1 MSPLEWLVDG
11 AAELVVAWRENRTLA
26 QISRRAWALVAVAVG
41 VCVIAL
47 STLIAGCSSGGGG
60 VSDSQMHMDYN
71 DFYVTVRDGR
81 TVYCIQVNPGISC
94 DWANA
99 KATT

>member
-1 MSPLEWLVDG
+1 MKPLEWVVG
-11 AAELVVAWRENRTLA
+11 GVAELVVAWRENRTLA
-26 QISRRAWALVAVAVG
+26 QISRRAWTLVATTFG
-41 VCVIAL
+41 ISVIAL
-47 STLIAGCSSGGGG
+47 SMAVAGCSSSGG
-60 VSDSQMHMDYN
+60 VTDSRMHMDYN

-99 KATT
+99 KAAS